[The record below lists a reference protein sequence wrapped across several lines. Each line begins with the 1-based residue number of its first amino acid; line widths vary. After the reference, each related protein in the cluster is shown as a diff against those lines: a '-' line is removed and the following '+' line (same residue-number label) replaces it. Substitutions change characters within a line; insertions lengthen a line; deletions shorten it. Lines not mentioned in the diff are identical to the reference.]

1 MREGLRPAEDDLVKR
16 AVSELP
22 PMSDEAFAAGRA
34 RLMAR
39 MGRTVDTAVETQS
52 VTTAEAESIAVPQP
66 RRRSRHVA
74 WLAAAAVVVGVLVL
88 TLVGP
93 TLVPKGGDVD
103 SGPEPRIGSAV
114 AAEALSQ
121 AASKTGDVVLQPGQF
136 LYVRNHTMAMASGGA
151 DENHIGWAYTQDET
165 YETWVPA
172 DQGQTWETKRSSTG
186 RKTLLVGSPD
196 DFPKDMPD
204 LMPLGEW
211 KARGGAFWGQDD
223 LPAAFTRPTPA
234 YLAALTRDPKKLYEK
249 LRSEAAGDQG
259 HILLTE
265 ISEGLDTG
273 LIPADLRKAVFQALA
288 YLPNLQVLGGQADF
302 DGRSGTGFGLVDDA
316 TQYELIIDPAT
327 GTYLGWKEMQV
338 RDAKGLKAGT
348 VVNATALS
356 TKVVGAMGQS

>member
-22 PMSDEAFAAGRA
+22 PMSDDAFDAGRA
-34 RLMAR
+34 RLLAG
-39 MGRTVDTAVETQS
+39 MGKTADVTLEAVETEP
-52 VTTAEAESIAVPQP
+52 VALP
-66 RRRSRHVA
+66 RRRSRHIA
-74 WLAAAAVVVGVLVL
+74 WLVAAAVVVGVLAL

-93 TLVPKGGDVD
+93 TLVPTGTVG
-103 SGPEPRIGSAV
+103 SGPEPRIGSAA

-136 LYVRNHTMAMASGGA
+136 LYVRNHAMAMASGGR
-151 DENHIGWAYTQDET
+151 DQDHLDWAYLQDET

-172 DQGQTWETKRSSTG
+172 DQGQTWETRRSSSG
-186 RKTLLVGSPD
+186 HKTILKGTAADL
-196 DFPKDMPD
+196 PKDMPA

-211 KARGGAFWGQDD
+211 KAKGGAFWGDD
-223 LPAAFTRPTPA
+223 NLPAAFTRPTPA
-234 YLAALTRDPKKLYEK
+234 YLAALPRDPKQLYEK
-249 LRSEAAGDQG
+249 LRSEAAGDESY
-259 HILLTE
+259 ILLTE

-288 YLPNLQVLGGQADF
+288 YLPNLKVLDGQTDF
-302 DGRSGTGFGLVDDA
+302 DGRSGTGFGLVVDS

-327 GTYLGWKEMQV
+327 GTYLGWKESLV
-338 RDAKGLKAGT
+338 ADLHGLKSGT
-348 VVNATALS
+348 VVNTSSLT